1 MSSFKKFFK
10 YDIIFMFFSCLA
22 SVSLLMTV
30 AKIFILYAYY
40 YSPNDKSRDMIL
52 NPTIEYI
59 NVFILCSS
67 VVFYSCLAF
76 KYFKTAQLMRQKK

>member
-22 SVSLLMTV
+22 SLSLLMTI

-40 YSPNDKSRDMIL
+40 CSQNSSRDMIL
-52 NPTIEYI
+52 NPRIEYI
-59 NVFILCSS
+59 NIFILFTS
-67 VVFYSCLAF
+67 VVVYSCLAF
-76 KYFKTAQLMRQKK
+76 KYFKTAQLMRLKK